1 MGRESVK
8 GRAPPKPRP
17 AMVKKAGAKIT
28 VWEGGKQVDKELV
41 VNTCFAITRKTGE
54 NIVVAPVAT
63 TNTRG
68 KEVVRFRKVVN
79 PDQCPGIKVL
89 NRRVSKLKV
98 GYREIPKALGV
109 LTGARKAAPAKIW
122 GKLVAGAA
130 KKKGAKTAAAQ
141 PAQGAAK

>member
-1 MGRESVK
+1 M
-8 GRAPPKPRP
+8 A
-17 AMVKKAGAKIT
+17 KKTGTKIT
-28 VWEGGKQVDKELV
+28 VWEGGQQVEKELA

-54 NIVVAPVAT
+54 NIVVAPVVT

-79 PDQCPGIKVL
+79 PGQCPGTKVL
-89 NRRVSKLKV
+89 NRRVEKLKV
-98 GYREIPKALGV
+98 GYREVPKALGV

-122 GKLVAGAA
+122 GKLVTGAA
-130 KKKGAKTAAAQ
+130 KKKKKGAKTAATQPAQQ